1 MAPFHTCRLENK
13 SRKSETIP
21 AFKIP
26 KRPYGSPPP
35 PLQCALYALFTK
47 KSSLLEITFSYLS
60 EQTRYLSF
68 FFLKQIWNQCV
79 ANVATRLDG
88 TVTLSK
94 LVKFPT
100 YMVMPLVLILHL
112 QSKCQTNISL
122 SIFVMQFS
130 SHHLPSQNITVQY
143 HLMFQVSVTTAMHCD
158 HCNGPLGQLYSEHL
172 DQLDH
177 PT

>member
-1 MAPFHTCRLENK
+1 MDLHIFTVTQSTLLTISVCHVQTSFCGRFSFSNMGCCHSYSWFYSPWDYSTGASKQGFPAVMWNMLMALFHTCRLENK

-26 KRPYGSPPP
+26 KWPYGSSPS
-35 PLQCALYALFTK
+35 PLQCALCAQFTK
-47 KSSLLEITFSYLS
+47 KVFMTRNNIFISLRTNEIF
-60 EQTRYLSF
+60 EF

-100 YMVMPLVLILHL
+100 HMVMPLV
-112 QSKCQTNISL
+112 
-122 SIFVMQFS
+122 
-130 SHHLPSQNITVQY
+130 
-143 HLMFQVSVTTAMHCD
+143 
-158 HCNGPLGQLYSEHL
+158 
-172 DQLDH
+172 
-177 PT
+177 